1 MNTITPKVTLPKST
15 HQLSPDTPIESKLY
29 ERPVY
34 EDLMYDTDSNGS
46 VIISSF
52 DKLILNAERLGNLL
66 GTDTAR
72 AVIDAA
78 RENLGRPI
86 ADMSNYDDTQLMSFI
101 KSRNIQTPSELQ
113 SWLDAID
120 ERQEDMKRFAER
132 YETYLKDK
140 EKIDAYRQSAQSAQS
155 AKTNIK
161 EE

>member
-15 HQLSPDTPIESKLY
+15 HQLSPDTPLESKLY

-34 EDLMYDTDSNGS
+34 EDLMYDTDDNGS

-72 AVIDAA
+72 AVIDTA

-140 EKIDAYRQSAQSAQS
+140 EKIDAYRQSAKVNS
-155 AKTNIK
+155 K

>member
-1 MNTITPKVTLPKST
+1 MNTITPKVNLPKST

-34 EDLMYDTDSNGS
+34 EDLMYDIDSNGS

-86 ADMSNYDDTQLMSFI
+86 ADFSNYDDTQLLSFI

-140 EKIDAYRQSAQSAQS
+140 AKIDAYRQSAQNAS
-155 AKTNIK
+155 KT
-161 EE
+161 E

>member
-15 HQLSPDTPIESKLY
+15 HQLSPDTPLESKLY

-34 EDLMYDTDSNGS
+34 EDLMYDTDDNGS

-86 ADMSNYDDTQLMSFI
+86 ADMSNYDDNQLMSFI
-101 KSRNIQTPSELQ
+101 KSRNIQSPSELQ

-140 EKIDAYRQSAQSAQS
+140 AKIDAYRQSA
-155 AKTNIK
+155 KT
-161 EE
+161 E

>member
-1 MNTITPKVTLPKST
+1 MNTITPKVTLPKSS
-15 HQLSPDTPIESKLY
+15 HQLSPDTPLESKLY

-34 EDLMYDTDSNGS
+34 EDLMYDTDDNGS
-46 VIISSF
+46 VVISSF

-66 GTDTAR
+66 GADTAR

-86 ADMSNYDDTQLMSFI
+86 ADMSNYDDNQLMSFI

-140 EKIDAYRQSAQSAQS
+140 QKIDAWRQS
-155 AKTNIK
+155 AKTEPK
-161 EE
+161 TE

>member
-15 HQLSPDTPIESKLY
+15 HQLSPDTPLESKLY

-34 EDLMYDTDSNGS
+34 EDLMYDTDDNGS

-72 AVIDAA
+72 AIIDAA

-86 ADMSNYDDTQLMSFI
+86 ADMSNYDDNQLMSFI

-140 EKIDAYRQSAQSAQS
+140 EKIDAYRQSA
-155 AKTNIK
+155 KTESK
-161 EE
+161 TE

>member
-15 HQLSPDTPIESKLY
+15 HQLSPDTPLESKLY

-34 EDLMYDTDSNGS
+34 EDLMYDTDDNGS

-86 ADMSNYDDTQLMSFI
+86 ADMSNYDDNQLMSFI

-140 EKIDAYRQSAQSAQS
+140 EKIDAYRQSAQYV
-155 AKTNIK
+155 AKT
-161 EE
+161 E

>member
-34 EDLMYDTDSNGS
+34 EDLMYDTDNNGS

-140 EKIDAYRQSAQSAQS
+140 EKVDAWRQSALNV
-155 AKTNIK
+155 AKT
-161 EE
+161 E

>member
-1 MNTITPKVTLPKST
+1 
-15 HQLSPDTPIESKLY
+15 
-29 ERPVY
+29 
-34 EDLMYDTDSNGS
+34 MYDTDSNGS

-66 GTDTAR
+66 GVDTAR

-140 EKIDAYRQSAQSAQS
+140 QKVDAWRQSAQNV
-155 AKTNIK
+155 AKT
-161 EE
+161 E

>member
-1 MNTITPKVTLPKST
+1 
-15 HQLSPDTPIESKLY
+15 
-29 ERPVY
+29 
-34 EDLMYDTDSNGS
+34 MYDTDSNGS

-66 GTDTAR
+66 GSDTAR

-86 ADMSNYDDTQLMSFI
+86 ADMSNYDDNQLMSFI

-113 SWLDAID
+113 AWLDAID

-140 EKIDAYRQSAQSAQS
+140 EKIDAYRAS
-155 AKTNIK
+155 AKNDK
-161 EE
+161 SE

>member
-34 EDLMYDTDSNGS
+34 EDLMYDTDENGS

-140 EKIDAYRQSAQSAQS
+140 EKIDAYRQSAKA
-155 AKTNIK
+155 NFK

>member
-15 HQLSPDTPIESKLY
+15 HQLSPDTPLESKLY

-34 EDLMYDTDSNGS
+34 EELMYDTDENGS

-86 ADMSNYDDTQLMSFI
+86 ADMSNYDDNQLMSFI

-140 EKIDAYRQSAQSAQS
+140 EKIDAYRQSA
-155 AKTNIK
+155 KTNAK

>member
-15 HQLSPDTPIESKLY
+15 HQLSPDTPLESKLY

-34 EDLMYDTDSNGS
+34 EDLMYDTDDNGS

-86 ADMSNYDDTQLMSFI
+86 ADMSNYDDNQLMSFI

-140 EKIDAYRQSAQSAQS
+140 EKIDAYRQSAKINA
-155 AKTNIK
+155 K

>member
-15 HQLSPDTPIESKLY
+15 HQLSPDTPLESKLY

-34 EDLMYDTDSNGS
+34 EDLMYDVDDNGS

-86 ADMSNYDDTQLMSFI
+86 ADMSNYDDNQLMSFI
-101 KSRNIQTPSELQ
+101 KSRNIQSPSELQ

-140 EKIDAYRQSAQSAQS
+140 AKIDAYRQSA
-155 AKTNIK
+155 KTEFK
-161 EE
+161 TE

>member
-15 HQLSPDTPIESKLY
+15 HQLLPDTPIESKLY

-140 EKIDAYRQSAQSAQS
+140 EKIDAWRQS
-155 AKTNIK
+155 AKTESK
-161 EE
+161 TE

>member
-1 MNTITPKVTLPKST
+1 MNTITSKVTLPKST
-15 HQLSPDTPIESKLY
+15 HQLSPDTPLESKLY

-34 EDLMYDTDSNGS
+34 EELMYDTDENGS

-52 DKLILNAERLGNLL
+52 DKLILNGERLGNLL
-66 GTDTAR
+66 GADTAR

-78 RENLGRPI
+78 RENLGRPV

-140 EKIDAYRQSAQSAQS
+140 EKIDAYRQSAKVDSKQ
-155 AKTNIK
+155 
-161 EE
+161 E

>member
-15 HQLSPDTPIESKLY
+15 HQLSPDTPLESKLY

-34 EDLMYDTDSNGS
+34 EDLMYDTDDNGS

-86 ADMSNYDDTQLMSFI
+86 ADMSDYDDTQLMSFI

-140 EKIDAYRQSAQSAQS
+140 EKIDAYRQSAKDNP
-155 AKTNIK
+155 KT
-161 EE
+161 E

>member
-34 EDLMYDTDSNGS
+34 EDLMYDVDSNGS

-86 ADMSNYDDTQLMSFI
+86 SDMSNFDDNQLMSFI

-140 EKIDAYRQSAQSAQS
+140 EKIDAWRQSAKAES
-155 AKTNIK
+155 KT
-161 EE
+161 E

>member
-15 HQLSPDTPIESKLY
+15 HQLSPDTPLESKLY

-34 EDLMYDTDSNGS
+34 EDLMYDTDDNGS
-46 VIISSF
+46 IIISSF

-140 EKIDAYRQSAQSAQS
+140 EKIDAYRQSAKVNS
-155 AKTNIK
+155 K

>member
-15 HQLSPDTPIESKLY
+15 HQLSPDTPIETKLY
-29 ERPVY
+29 NRPVY
-34 EDLMYDTDSNGS
+34 EDLMYDTDENGS
-46 VIISSF
+46 VVISSF

-86 ADMSNYDDTQLMSFI
+86 ADMSKYDDTQLMSFI

-132 YETYLKDK
+132 YETYLRDK
-140 EKIDAYRQSAQSAQS
+140 EKIDAWRQS
-155 AKTNIK
+155 AKTESK
-161 EE
+161 TE

>member
-1 MNTITPKVTLPKST
+1 MNTITPKVTLPKSS
-15 HQLSPDTPIESKLY
+15 HQLSPDTPLESKLY

-34 EDLMYDTDSNGS
+34 EDLMYDVDDNGS
-46 VIISSF
+46 VVISSF

-86 ADMSNYDDTQLMSFI
+86 ADMSNYDDNQLMSFI

-132 YETYLKDK
+132 YETYLKDMQT
-140 EKIDAYRQSAQSAQS
+140 IDAYRQSAENDKS
-155 AKTNIK
+155 
-161 EE
+161 E

>member
-1 MNTITPKVTLPKST
+1 MNTITPRVTLPKST

-34 EDLMYDTDSNGS
+34 EDLMYDNDSNGS

-140 EKIDAYRQSAQSAQS
+140 EKIDAWRQS
-155 AKTNIK
+155 AKTESK
-161 EE
+161 TE

>member
-15 HQLSPDTPIESKLY
+15 HQLLPDTPIETKLY

-34 EDLMYDTDSNGS
+34 EELMYDTDENGS
-46 VIISSF
+46 VVISSF
-52 DKLILNAERLGNLL
+52 DKLILNSERLGNLL
-66 GTDTAR
+66 GVDTAR

-78 RENLGRPI
+78 RENLCRPI

-113 SWLDAID
+113 AWLDAID

-140 EKIDAYRQSAQSAQS
+140 EKVDAWRQSALNV
-155 AKTNIK
+155 AKT
-161 EE
+161 E

>member
-15 HQLSPDTPIESKLY
+15 HQLSPDTPLESKLY
-29 ERPVY
+29 GRPVY
-34 EDLMYDTDSNGS
+34 EDLMYDTDDNGS
-46 VIISSF
+46 VVISSF

-86 ADMSNYDDTQLMSFI
+86 ADMSNYDDNQLMSFI

-140 EKIDAYRQSAQSAQS
+140 EKIDAYRQSAQYV
-155 AKTNIK
+155 AKT
-161 EE
+161 E

>member
-15 HQLSPDTPIESKLY
+15 HQLSPDTPLESKLY

-34 EDLMYDTDSNGS
+34 EDLMYDTDDNGS

-72 AVIDAA
+72 AVIDSA
-78 RENLGRPI
+78 RENLGRPV
-86 ADMSNYDDTQLMSFI
+86 ADMSNYDDNQLMSFI

-140 EKIDAYRQSAQSAQS
+140 EKIDAYRQSAKDNS
-155 AKTNIK
+155 KT
-161 EE
+161 E

>member
-15 HQLSPDTPIESKLY
+15 HQLSPDTPLESKLY

-34 EDLMYDTDSNGS
+34 EDLMYDTDDNGS

-52 DKLILNAERLGNLL
+52 DKLVLNAERLGNLL

-86 ADMSNYDDTQLMSFI
+86 ADMSNYDDNQLMSFI

-113 SWLDAID
+113 AWLDAID

-140 EKIDAYRQSAQSAQS
+140 EKIDAYRAS
-155 AKTNIK
+155 AKNDK
-161 EE
+161 SE

>member
-1 MNTITPKVTLPKST
+1 MNTITPKVTLPKSI
-15 HQLSPDTPIESKLY
+15 HQLSPDTPLESKLY

-34 EDLMYDTDSNGS
+34 EDLMYDTDDNGS

-66 GTDTAR
+66 GADTAR

-86 ADMSNYDDTQLMSFI
+86 ADMSNYDDNQLMSFI

-140 EKIDAYRQSAQSAQS
+140 EKIDAYRQSAIDNL
-155 AKTNIK
+155 KT
-161 EE
+161 E

>member
-34 EDLMYDTDSNGS
+34 EDLMYDIDSNGS

-86 ADMSNYDDTQLMSFI
+86 ADMSNYDDNQLMSFI

-140 EKIDAYRQSAQSAQS
+140 EKIDAYHQSAQNVS
-155 AKTNIK
+155 KT
-161 EE
+161 E

>member
-15 HQLSPDTPIESKLY
+15 HQLSPDTPLESKLY

-34 EDLMYDTDSNGS
+34 EDLMYDTDDNGS

-86 ADMSNYDDTQLMSFI
+86 ADMSNYDDNQLMSFI

-113 SWLDAID
+113 AWLDAID

-140 EKIDAYRQSAQSAQS
+140 EKIDAYRAS
-155 AKTNIK
+155 AKNDK
-161 EE
+161 SE

>member
-15 HQLSPDTPIESKLY
+15 HQLSPDTPLESKLY

-34 EDLMYDTDSNGS
+34 EELMYDTDENGS

-140 EKIDAYRQSAQSAQS
+140 QKIDAWRQS
-155 AKTNIK
+155 AKTESKI
-161 EE
+161 E

>member
-1 MNTITPKVTLPKST
+1 ML
-15 HQLSPDTPIESKLY
+15 
-29 ERPVY
+29 PVY
-34 EDLMYDTDSNGS
+34 EELMYDTDSNGS

-140 EKIDAYRQSAQSAQS
+140 EKIDAWRQSATTES
-155 AKTNIK
+155 KI
-161 EE
+161 E

>member
-15 HQLSPDTPIESKLY
+15 HQLSPDTPLESKLY

-34 EDLMYDTDSNGS
+34 EDLMYDTDDNGS

-86 ADMSNYDDTQLMSFI
+86 ADMSNYDDNQLMSFI

-140 EKIDAYRQSAQSAQS
+140 EKIDAYRQSAKDNS
-155 AKTNIK
+155 KTD
-161 EE
+161 

>member
-15 HQLSPDTPIESKLY
+15 HQLSPDTPLESKLY

-34 EDLMYDTDSNGS
+34 EELMYDTDSNGS

-52 DKLILNAERLGNLL
+52 DKLILNGERLGNLL

-78 RENLGRPI
+78 RENLCRPV

-101 KSRNIQTPSELQ
+101 KSRNIQSPSELQ

-140 EKIDAYRQSAQSAQS
+140 EKIDAYRQSA
-155 AKTNIK
+155 KVNFK

>member
-15 HQLSPDTPIESKLY
+15 HQLSPDTPLESKLY

-34 EDLMYDTDSNGS
+34 EDLMYDTDENGS

-86 ADMSNYDDTQLMSFI
+86 ADMSNYDDNQLMSFI

-140 EKIDAYRQSAQSAQS
+140 EKIDAYRQSAKINA
-155 AKTNIK
+155 K

>member
-15 HQLSPDTPIESKLY
+15 HQLSPDTPLESKLY

-34 EDLMYDTDSNGS
+34 EDLMYDTDDNGS

-66 GTDTAR
+66 GADTAR

-86 ADMSNYDDTQLMSFI
+86 ADMSNYDDNQLMSFI

-140 EKIDAYRQSAQSAQS
+140 EKIDAYRQSAKNDKS
-155 AKTNIK
+155 
-161 EE
+161 E

>member
-15 HQLSPDTPIESKLY
+15 HQLSPDTPLESKLY

-34 EDLMYDTDSNGS
+34 EDLMYDTDDNGS

-140 EKIDAYRQSAQSAQS
+140 EKIDAYRQSAKVNS
-155 AKTNIK
+155 K